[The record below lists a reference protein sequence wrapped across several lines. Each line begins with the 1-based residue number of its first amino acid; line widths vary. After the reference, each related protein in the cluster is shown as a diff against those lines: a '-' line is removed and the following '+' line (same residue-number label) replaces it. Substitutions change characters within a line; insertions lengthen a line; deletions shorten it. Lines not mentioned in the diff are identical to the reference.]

1 MNDKHELIT
10 GLLQC
15 MRRLIDKH
23 ARLDDSPLHFA
34 EGVVISP
41 REIRTVEFIGIGD
54 STNVSDVA
62 AHFHFTKSAASQLVT
77 RLVKRGFVSKRTSA
91 QSGKEVSLTLTSQ
104 GREAHRKYEAMVQ
117 ELAAETMSRLETFSL
132 HQISTASV
140 LVEVMEGI
148 VDERLK
154 KFG

>member
-23 ARLDDSPLHFA
+23 ARIDDSPLRIA
-34 EGVVISP
+34 EGVVLSP
-41 REIRTVEFIGIGD
+41 REIRAVALIGD
-54 STNVSDVA
+54 AGSANVTEVA
-62 AHFHFTKSAASQLVT
+62 THFHFTKSAASQLVT
-77 RLVKRGFVSKRTSA
+77 RLVKMGLVSKQASA
-91 QSGKEVSLTLTSQ
+91 QSGKEVLLTLTGQ
-104 GREAHRKYEAMVQ
+104 GREAHRKYSDMMQ
-117 ELAAETMSRLETFSL
+117 EMTTETINRLETFSMQ
-132 HQISTASV
+132 QISTASV

-154 KFG
+154 KFE